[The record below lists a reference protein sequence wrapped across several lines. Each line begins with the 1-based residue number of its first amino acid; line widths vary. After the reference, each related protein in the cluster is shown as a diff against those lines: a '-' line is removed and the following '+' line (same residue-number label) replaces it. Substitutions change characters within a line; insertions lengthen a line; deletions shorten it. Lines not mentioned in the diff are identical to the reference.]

1 MASTTV
7 GPTSGKQ
14 LSDLLKLL
22 EPKKLDSVYIEFMEL
37 TNAPP
42 DLKCLLIVAAN
53 LHHAFKKLRAW
64 RQIGP
69 FKGWPRLMLFLC
81 IHAREIEQ
89 QFGEIVKPPVPAAG
103 VLGTPWLKENFE
115 GEIELRPFYVMLCC
129 KRTDFEIRYG
139 ALQLQMLYARWAE
152 SRAVRA
158 VNASPIQLP
167 SGPSN
172 PSSGTRLERLP
183 QPYARAVRDLSGP
196 HFTGLLAYLRPEQ
209 HPDAFVGAPGVGTF
223 PLRANYPDRFNR
235 IMRYCRLHGGARQ
248 WRSHAGASQEPR
260 QAPYPEYVGY
270 TDFRFALKIEDEG
283 EDGRDRIEQQAILD
297 RPISE
302 ERALELG
309 LDPQEVGQGSVDV
322 LNEVPGA
329 GSADEALQTARART
343 RSWEIDKSLFGWS
356 AQALRIAE
364 LKTDLFPAL
373 HHARDDKD
381 ISSEDLAAAAVVAV
395 AIDTGRD
402 LDRIL
407 KLKVEQLADTE
418 FAFEPPTQHD
428 PSGWWFWRTIG
439 PLYKSELK
447 VPPEM
452 SEDRADHLRFT
463 VAPLVRDLIV
473 KHLKRHRIR
482 SGDVFRD
489 EMTGDWVKAWI
500 KEKDPEQRITLNRLS
515 HLRWNELH
523 RITGGERAIACLV
536 LGVPRTPVAV
546 ELHYAVLGS
555 REAARRFEESSR
567 GIWGEECAASNGQAG
582 ESDRD
587 AYAGCRAFP
596 TRAAVKETVGWLRNG
611 SRHFFGIEL
620 KHFSASKHRQFLNRA
635 VLYLLWHQFHA
646 FGTRAIND
654 AYQTKDE
661 FTQNKGLAIGILSDK
676 DFASRYKTR
685 VILADPSLLG
695 HMRAVE
701 KRLAR
706 IAKKLRLVSKVKK
719 SSVWFLNPDSQ
730 PVVPITTTDISTVF
744 GDKFAFP
751 VNTPRKVMR
760 NLLRERHVSHE
771 HAETYMGH
779 WSHGREPWSPYS
791 SFDFGEFVAA
801 MQKAIPGCLRD
812 LGFTWF
818 PTEDAR

>member
-248 WRSHAGASQEPR
+248 WRPHAGASQEPR

-270 TDFRFALKIEDEG
+270 TDFQFGIKLDPGGG
-283 EDGRDRIEQQAILD
+283 EDTENRVDQEAIFE
-297 RPISE
+297 RRISE
-302 ERALELG
+302 EKALELG
-309 LDPQEVGQGSVDV
+309 LDPQEVGLGSVDV

-329 GSADEALQTARART
+329 GSAEEALQTARARI
-343 RSWEIDKSLFGWS
+343 RSWEIDKSLFGWN

-364 LKTDLFPAL
+364 LKAGLFQAL
-373 HHARDDKD
+373 RRARDDKD
-381 ISSEDLAAAAVVAV
+381 ISTENLTAAAVVAV

-407 KLKVEQLADTE
+407 KLKIEKLPASE
-418 FAFEPPTQHD
+418 FAFQPPTQQD
-428 PSGWWFWRTIG
+428 PRGWWYWRTIG

-452 SEDRADHLRFT
+452 SEDRADHLRFPAT
-463 VAPLVRDLIV
+463 SLVCDLIR
-473 KHLKRHRIR
+473 KHLKRHLNR
-482 SGDVFRD
+482 SGDAFRD
-489 EMTGDWVKAWI
+489 EKTGDWVKAWI
-500 KEKDPEQRITLNRLS
+500 KVNDPEQRITLNRLS

-536 LGVPRTPVAV
+536 LGVPRTPAAV

-555 REAARRFEESSR
+555 REAARLFEESSR
-567 GIWGEECAASNGQAG
+567 GIWGDECATSNGHAG
-582 ESDRD
+582 EMNRD
-587 AYAGCRAFP
+587 TYAGCRAFP
-596 TRAAVKETVGWLRNG
+596 TRRAVKRTVGWLRNG
-611 SRHFFGIEL
+611 SCDFFEISPDD
-620 KHFSASKHRQFLNRA
+620 FSERKDGPALLNRA

-646 FGTRAIND
+646 FGTRAINN
-654 AYQTKDE
+654 AYQTGDV
-661 FTQNKGLAIGILSDK
+661 FTNDRFPIGILSDK
-676 DFASRYKTR
+676 DFANGYKTR
-685 VILADPSLLG
+685 VILADPALPG

-701 KRLAR
+701 KRLAQ
-706 IAKKLRLVSKVKK
+706 IAKKLRLVSTVKK
-719 SSVWFLNPDSQ
+719 FPVWFLSPDSE
-730 PVVPITTTDISTVF
+730 PVLPITPTEISIVF
-744 GDKFAFP
+744 GGKFAFP

-760 NLLRERHVSHE
+760 NLLRDRHVSHE
-771 HAETYMGH
+771 HAEAYMGH

-791 SFDFGEFVAA
+791 SFDFGEV
-801 MQKAIPGCLRD
+801 G
-812 LGFTWF
+812 
-818 PTEDAR
+818 